1 MAQYLLAVA
10 ILVLTGSIAWGQG
23 TARTPGSLP
32 EPLTLGFA
40 LSEAS
45 ASHPELDEAQA
56 RIHVARA
63 RIEQE
68 RSKNRL
74 QSFMSERLRWAEPAD
89 NVFRQRSDD
98 HAVGL
103 FFRQRLYD
111 FGRSGAEMEAA
122 EARLSGSEWDYIVTE
137 QQRRI
142 AVAQRFFDVIVADL
156 QFARDNE
163 AMATAFIKFDRA
175 RERNEL
181 GQVSDVDLL
190 RLEASYHAAR
200 STRYASQLQQ
210 RATRSGLANALNRP
224 GQLPTDLVTP
234 ELPYS
239 SRERGEVE
247 GLTRGALAANAR
259 LKALRARVES
269 ARKTMRAVRAQRY
282 PVVSSEVDVAR
293 YSPHFGTSREP
304 ARGGITLEV
313 PLSTGGRIDAVL
325 AEHRAELQG
334 ITARLAGRELEV
346 RQLVLGLW
354 LELEGLQVRGDEL
367 AVLRDSRE
375 LNLDRNRALY
385 ELEVAADLGDAM
397 VEISDLRLREAEL
410 EFRTAI
416 VWAQLDALR
425 GQRVLREVRDR

>member
-1 MAQYLLAVA
+1 
-10 ILVLTGSIAWGQG
+10 
-23 TARTPGSLP
+23 
-32 EPLTLGFA
+32 
-40 LSEAS
+40 
-45 ASHPELDEAQA
+45 
-56 RIHVARA
+56 
-63 RIEQE
+63 
-68 RSKNRL
+68 
-74 QSFMSERLRWAEPAD
+74 
-89 NVFRQRSDD
+89 
-98 HAVGL
+98 
-103 FFRQRLYD
+103 
-111 FGRSGAEMEAA
+111 
-122 EARLSGSEWDYIVTE
+122 
-137 QQRRI
+137 
-142 AVAQRFFDVIVADL
+142 
-156 QFARDNE
+156 
-163 AMATAFIKFDRA
+163 MATAFIEFDRA